1 MESTRQLL
9 FPFGRST
16 ERLDRFLAEQLPEL
30 SRSQLKILIDDGRV
44 RLGGKSVK
52 ASLRLKGG
60 EAMTVSIPPPEPTA
74 ARPQDLPLTI
84 LYEDSRLIV
93 VDKPA
98 GLVVHPAAGHREGT
112 LVNALLHHCRD
123 LAGIGGELRP
133 GIVHRLDKDT
143 SGVMV
148 ATKDDAA
155 HQYLAAQFKVH
166 SITRRYLALIHG
178 LPTAAAGTIELPI
191 GRHPVQRK
199 KMSTQSR
206 AGRRAVTHWRVL
218 RRYAADGLALVELTL
233 ETGRTH
239 QIRVH
244 LSESRMPVVG
254 DPVYGGSQRGKAL
267 ADPELR
273 AMVRA
278 LGRQALHARLLGFI
292 HPESGAYLEVQSPL
306 PADMADLVAYLDNKY
321 RLPADPA
328 EQALS
333 SGESPSP

>member
-1 MESTRQLL
+1 MESLRQLL
-9 FPFGRST
+9 FPYGRSA

-44 RLGGKSVK
+44 RLCDKPVK
-52 ASLRLKGG
+52 PSLRLRGG
-60 EAMTVSIPPPEPTA
+60 EAVTVVIPPPEPVA
-74 ARPQDLPLTI
+74 AQPQDLPLTI

-155 HQYLAAQFKVH
+155 HQHLAAQFKVH

-178 LPTAAAGTIELPI
+178 LPTAASGTIDRPI
-191 GRHPVQRK
+191 GRHPLQRK

-218 RRYAADGLALVELTL
+218 RRYVADGLALVELAL

-244 LSESRMPVVG
+244 LSELGMPVVG

-267 ADPELR
+267 VDPELR

-292 HPESGAYLEVQSPL
+292 HPESGAYLEFQSPL
-306 PADMADLVAYLDNKY
+306 PPELAELVAYLDNKY
-321 RLPADPA
+321 RLSVDPA

-333 SGESPSP
+333 FGESLPS

>member
-1 MESTRQLL
+1 MESTRQLF

-16 ERLDRFLAEQLPEL
+16 ERLDRFLADQLPEL

-44 RLGGKSVK
+44 RLGGQSVK
-52 ASLRLKGG
+52 AGLRLKGG
-60 EAMTVSIPPPEPTA
+60 EAVTVEIPPPEPAA

-155 HQYLAAQFKVH
+155 HQHLAAQFKVH

-178 LPTAAAGTIELPI
+178 LPTAASGTIDLPI
-191 GRHPVQRK
+191 GRHPLQRK

-218 RRYAADGLALVELTL
+218 RRYAADGLTLVELTL

-267 ADPELR
+267 ADPLLR

-278 LGRQALHARLLGFI
+278 LGRQALHARLLGFS
-292 HPESGAYLEVQSPL
+292 HPESGAYLEFQSPL
-306 PADMADLVAYLDNKY
+306 PPELAEIVAYLDNKY

-328 EQALS
+328 RQALS
-333 SGESPSP
+333 SGESPSS